1 MTSDRPPEKLLA
13 LQQRF
18 AGHLRDPDG
27 VAAPEGLEERRL
39 AIYRRLFFNNLNN
52 LFARNFPVI
61 RKLFDQTAW
70 DAIIRDFMIVHRST
84 TPLFTEIGSEFVNYL
99 QNTRKAEA
107 DDPPWLAEL
116 AHWEYLETCVR
127 LAEADPQ
134 AVQVTTEPDLLE
146 GIPVANPTLR
156 MARYA
161 WPVNRISPDYR
172 PSQPEPEPLLLAVWR
187 HRNDRVGFMKLNTL
201 AAHLIDRIQ
210 SADGQTGRS
219 LLETIAEQI
228 AQPAPKVIAAG
239 RDLLESLHQREVLL
253 GSRAS

>member
-1 MTSDRPPEKLLA
+1 MSGNRPPEKLLA

-61 RKLFDQTAW
+61 RKLFDQSAW
-70 DAIIRDFMIVHRST
+70 DAVIRDFMIAHRPT
-84 TPLFTEIGSEFVNYL
+84 TPLFTEIGSEFVDYL
-99 QNTRKAEA
+99 QNTRKAA

-156 MARYA
+156 LARYA
-161 WPVNRISPDYR
+161 WPVNRIGPNYR

-239 RDLLESLHQREVLL
+239 RDLLESLQQREVLL
-253 GSRAS
+253 GSRDH